1 MYRLV
6 FLCTVLLVSCSPF
19 DGASGIGS
27 AKSTTT
33 CAERAAP
40 WRAAVVAPVVTPATA
55 DRPLRAVTYNL
66 HSGLGPSW
74 TLRRPRA
81 TVESNLRGIAHAIAR
96 SGTEPPDI
104 VALNEVDFA
113 SRRSGGFDQA
123 RFIAEELERQ
133 TGAAYTVI
141 GGETWRRRIP
151 GFEVRFGN
159 AVLVRHAV
167 VAQGAC
173 LYNDAGNC
181 DPVLSPDR
189 LPALDAKTV
198 IGRFTRETRGLIKLT
213 MNFHGRLV
221 DVIVTHLDA
230 FAMEEREAQAAHLL
244 RRFVRTDRTTLLL
257 GDINAVPTALT
268 QGRAYFAA
276 DRTHDILTS
285 GVLADARILFAAQQ
299 PRGDLR
305 QWATYPA
312 DAPEWPLDAI
322 LGSVDLLP
330 QSVAVIGAT
339 ESDHRGLA
347 VVYRLSGDRAV
358 IASQR
363 VRHDAIRREQFAQI
377 LRCDLADESPRYA
390 AQARWLIQ
398 GTGFLD
404 IASLAERQHLTKPG
418 VVPTF

>member
-1 MYRLV
+1 MYRLWL
-6 FLCTVLLVSCSPF
+6 LCAALLVSCSPF
-19 DGASGIGS
+19 EGVSGFGS
-27 AKSTTT
+27 PKPRAT

-40 WRAAVVAPVVTPATA
+40 WRAVAVAPVVAAPRAA
-55 DRPLRAVTYNL
+55 DRTLHAVTYNL

-81 TVESNLRGIAHAIAR
+81 AVEENLRGIARAIAQ
-96 SGTEPPDI
+96 SSAGPPDV

-123 RFIAEELERQ
+123 QFIADALQQQ

-167 VAQGAC
+167 LAQGAC
-173 LYNDAGNC
+173 LYNDAGHC
-181 DPVLSPDR
+181 DPVASADG
-189 LPALDAKTV
+189 LPALDASALV
-198 IGRFTRETRGLIKLT
+198 SRFTREARGLIKLT
-213 MNFHGRLV
+213 MDFHGRPV
-221 DVIVTHLDA
+221 DIIVTHLDA
-230 FAMEEREAQAAHLL
+230 FAMEEREAQAAHIV
-244 RRFVRTDRTTLLL
+244 RRFVRADRTTLLL
-257 GDINAVPTALT
+257 GDINAVPTVLT

-285 GVLADARILFAAQQ
+285 GALADARVLYAAQ
-299 PRGDLR
+299 RGIGDLR

-312 DAPEWPLDAI
+312 DIPVWPLDAI
-322 LGSVDLLP
+322 LGSLDLLP
-330 QSVAVIGAT
+330 ESVATVGAT

-347 VVYRLSGDRAV
+347 VRYRLSNDRTLLAT
-358 IASQR
+358 QR

-377 LRCDLADESPRYA
+377 LRCDIAEETPRYA
-390 AQARWLIQ
+390 AQACWLLQ

-404 IASLAERQHLTKPG
+404 IASLTERQRLSRPIA
-418 VVPTF
+418 PTF